1 MPDAIVAVYGD
12 WGIGA
17 NGTQPV
23 VVSEDRKHFRAIT
36 GGSTV
41 IVGRKTLADFPG
53 GRPLPHRRN
62 IVLTRQSITVEG
74 AEIAHTPEEALTLA
88 GDDHCFVIGGESVY
102 RALFPY
108 LERIYV
114 TKLDCTPDSDAYF
127 PDLDADPAWHII
139 EKSEEKEEA
148 GITYRFLTYERIP
161 SEAPLSCTEE

>member
-23 VVSEDRKHFRAIT
+23 VVSEDRKHFRTVT

-53 GRPLPHRRN
+53 GRPLPKRRN
-62 IVLTRQSITVEG
+62 IVLTRRDITVEG
-74 AEIAHTPEEALTLA
+74 AEVAHTPAEALALA
-88 GDDHCFVIGGESVY
+88 GDDRCFVIGGASVY

-108 LERIYV
+108 LDRVYV
-114 TKLDCTPDSDAYF
+114 TKLDCIPESDAFF
-127 PDLDADPAWHII
+127 PNLDADPAWRIT
-139 EKSEEKEEA
+139 EQSEEKEEA

-161 SEAPLSCTEE
+161 PEENFFCTEE